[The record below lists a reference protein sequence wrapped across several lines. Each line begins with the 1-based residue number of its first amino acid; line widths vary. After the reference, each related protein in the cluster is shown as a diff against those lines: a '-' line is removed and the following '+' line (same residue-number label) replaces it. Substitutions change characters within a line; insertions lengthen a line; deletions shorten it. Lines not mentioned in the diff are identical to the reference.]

1 MFAHFR
7 GSGGRPVKVIIQ
19 SAHTSA
25 EVCLHN
31 AVYAPR
37 LINVKCVYLTGRVS
51 LGGRTLGR

>member
-7 GSGGRPVKVIIQ
+7 GRPVEVIMQ

-37 LINVKCVYLTGRVS
+37 LINVQCVYLTGRVS